1 MGVCNFCFQQQ
12 NILLNLIRYVSLIT
26 CLRFAHFQI
35 NYFKIFTIYGFWE
48 MSLFSFFLKL
58 SIKNVLKKR
67 YEVKI
72 TQTTPS
78 ENRILNYCC
87 YQVYALRLMR
97 PLSGFFRQ
105 HFTRRFSDSL
115 SDMCSKCG
123 INTQFR

>member
-35 NYFKIFTIYGFWE
+35 NNFKIFNIYGFY
-48 MSLFSFFLKL
+48 FFFFLKL

-67 YEVKI
+67 YEVQI

-78 ENRILNYCC
+78 ENRILNHCC
-87 YQVYALRLMR
+87 YQVYALRMMR

-105 HFTRRFSDSL
+105 HFTRRFGDSL
-115 SDMCSKCG
+115 SHMCFKCG